1 MQVDDVLRFTNLLKN
16 LWRLYAIIPDDRK
29 NDVYADICRVESRMS
44 ADTYTQ
50 VIDNLISLWPQP
62 AALVHISCK
71 RWNVYQRRGQGERR
85 DTLHFNGFFSK
96 KKRAKNWLAARNEK

>member
-16 LWRLYAIIPDDRK
+16 LWRLYAIVPDDRK

-62 AALVHISCK
+62 AALVHISCQV
-71 RWNVYQRRGQGERR
+71 WNVYQQGRQGERR

-96 KKRAKNWLAARNEK
+96 KKRAKNWLATRNEK

>member
-29 NDVYADICRVESRMS
+29 NDVYADIQRVESRMS

-50 VIDNLISLWPQP
+50 VIDNLIML
-62 AALVHISCK
+62 
-71 RWNVYQRRGQGERR
+71 
-85 DTLHFNGFFSK
+85 
-96 KKRAKNWLAARNEK
+96 